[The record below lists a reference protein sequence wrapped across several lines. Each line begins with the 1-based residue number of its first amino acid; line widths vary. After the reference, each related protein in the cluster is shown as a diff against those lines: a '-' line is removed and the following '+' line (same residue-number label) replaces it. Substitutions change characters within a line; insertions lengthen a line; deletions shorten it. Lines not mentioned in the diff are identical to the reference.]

1 MLKHVEWAGLMEDWS
16 KEELEEMVAK
26 SDNLSRQMLSNIKTD
41 SMSMSLLLEQVHNR
55 TVFEK
60 ALLELIYRR

>member
-16 KEELEEMVAK
+16 KEELEEMVVK